1 MAVGVDMR
9 VDRDLVTDESDLW
22 RLKRVLG
29 AELKLEAKLLA
40 VVQGVRWTAHFHS
53 PSAQITSLCCC
64 LFILPVNLKWIET
77 HIARLLPSSVSCAI
91 FIPDG
96 GLATM
101 DIISF

>member
-1 MAVGVDMR
+1 MAVRVDMR
-9 VDRDLVTDESDLW
+9 VDRNLVTDESDLW

-53 PSAQITSLCCC
+53 PSAQITSLYFAYS
-64 LFILPVNLKWIET
+64 LVNLKWIDT